1 MSLLLKLPAYGK
13 ALQDRIKW
21 KNKPSLVIIEVGE
34 TGYQRAK
41 AWQKMP
47 DFSVLVLGYNQFPD
61 YLDWRNVT
69 GLPCLIEWID
79 AAPSHSLIIQLVKC
93 LLRSGALFVTVTPLF
108 VDLNQDAECWDK
120 QEQRFIKL
128 RESTRTYY
136 PKAAA

>member
-61 YLDWRNVT
+61 YL
-69 GLPCLIEWID
+69 
-79 AAPSHSLIIQLVKC
+79 
-93 LLRSGALFVTVTPLF
+93 
-108 VDLNQDAECWDK
+108 
-120 QEQRFIKL
+120 
-128 RESTRTYY
+128 
-136 PKAAA
+136 